1 MKKEKVKS
9 WLFFIYI
16 AAIILLG
23 VLIVP
28 FVKTVGSEQGIAGLE
43 HMVEKLGAF
52 GVLLLIAVQILQI
65 VVAFIPGEVIEFVS
79 GAMYGTVFGLV
90 IDLIGIAIGETLIY
104 FVVKTLGESLVERI
118 AGNEKIKKLK
128 ILKNESR
135 RNLLLFGLFFIPGT
149 PKDAIC
155 YVAPLFK
162 IPYKP
167 FIIIS
172 TFARIPS
179 VLSSTY
185 AGAVFGEGDIFATVL
200 IYMVIAVISVA
211 GILINQRYMKGKDDG
226 KE

>member
-28 FVKTVGSEQGIAGLE
+28 LVKTVGSEQGIAGLE

-172 TFARIPS
+172 TFARYS
-179 VLSSTY
+179 VR
-185 AGAVFGEGDIFATVL
+185 EIFL
-200 IYMVIAVISVA
+200 
-211 GILINQRYMKGKDDG
+211 QQF
-226 KE
+226 